1 MQIINVPFI
10 EFCGLL
16 NVSCGFQWD
25 MRSCVIRGLDLGGVQ
40 TSHRIR
46 FLKFMLLYFHFS
58 FLFWVYQGHLS
69 GVIDIMDMLLS
80 LNVRYLQWLV
90 SNKVLNPMGS

>member
-1 MQIINVPFI
+1 MLIINVPFI

-16 NVSCGFQWD
+16 NVSCGFQYD

-58 FLFWVYQGHLS
+58 FLCSCSECVK
-69 GVIDIMDMLLS
+69 VINVALLI
-80 LNVRYLQWLV
+80 
-90 SNKVLNPMGS
+90 